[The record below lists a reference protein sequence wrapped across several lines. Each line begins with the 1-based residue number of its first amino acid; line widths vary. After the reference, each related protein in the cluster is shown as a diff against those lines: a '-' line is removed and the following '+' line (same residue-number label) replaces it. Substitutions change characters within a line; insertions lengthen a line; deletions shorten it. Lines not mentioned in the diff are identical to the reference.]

1 MGFILHRWETN
12 LEATQAYQ
20 RLVNKKRIED
30 IGKYIDKGGYFPN
43 SIIVNI
49 ASKKQELKWEPAG
62 QIEHDSNTSMGVLHL
77 PREYRSMFIIDG
89 QHRLYGYSKAVS
101 EAHHTVPVVAFLNLP
116 EAEQAKIFVDINHT
130 QKSVPTNLLRSIMAD
145 FHWNSDD
152 ASLAIS
158 AMKTRVIT
166 CLNIDDKSP
175 FYNRII
181 LSEEDKTSTR
191 CLTLETLMKWGLS
204 ASPGYFGK
212 VKGKKLIRPGYL
224 TAVTNDDTLKK
235 ALVFLNRCFNYMK
248 DELKVQWDIGSGEG
262 GFISMNIGVSAVL
275 KSIDIILDHLIK
287 FENLKP
293 EELSGQQLADKVTPY
308 LIPIVSFIKGIDSE
322 GLSKM
327 RSHFGS
333 GAPEKVTR
341 QFLIAIHNEFNEF
354 NPDGLQQWLKEY
366 SGQFNMPSWELGHN
380 HIEPLMHEFIVAQLK
395 KQFGEKSWWTSGIP
409 TNIQKACSITKIDQK
424 SDEHESHFLN
434 TIHYKDIIKENSAFL
449 INFFTP
455 PGMDNAGQD
464 KKLSWLIR
472 FNTIRQK
479 YSHPQR
485 DILTE
490 DEYNFLKDLNE
501 WLQIKLK

>member
-1 MGFILHRWETN
+1 
-12 LEATQAYQ
+12 
-20 RLVNKKRIED
+20 
-30 IGKYIDKGGYFPN
+30 
-43 SIIVNI
+43 
-49 ASKKQELKWEPAG
+49 
-62 QIEHDSNTSMGVLHL
+62 
-77 PREYRSMFIIDG
+77 MFIIDG

-293 EELSGQQLADKVTPY
+293 EELLAT
-308 LIPIVSFIKGIDSE
+308 
-322 GLSKM
+322 
-327 RSHFGS
+327 
-333 GAPEKVTR
+333 
-341 QFLIAIHNEFNEF
+341 
-354 NPDGLQQWLKEY
+354 
-366 SGQFNMPSWELGHN
+366 
-380 HIEPLMHEFIVAQLK
+380 
-395 KQFGEKSWWTSGIP
+395 TS
-409 TNIQKACSITKIDQK
+409 
-424 SDEHESHFLN
+424 
-434 TIHYKDIIKENSAFL
+434 
-449 INFFTP
+449 
-455 PGMDNAGQD
+455 
-464 KKLSWLIR
+464 
-472 FNTIRQK
+472 
-479 YSHPQR
+479 
-485 DILTE
+485 
-490 DEYNFLKDLNE
+490 
-501 WLQIKLK
+501 